1 MKKIV
6 ILSAVVSWFFCT
18 LLLAQETA
26 QFSFRSHLNDE
37 DYKKPYDQSM
47 GSNFLG
53 TEVARKMYIV
63 RNTFTYVEEPTP
75 TSPTP
80 KTIIRKPR
88 IYNAV
93 KKLVSYYEKM
103 AKKGLMPVE
112 QAATNAI
119 MVLDKAYSAFYGN
132 SDKFEQYLKN
142 AKKPEQIEEAFKI
155 VILE

>member
-1 MKKIV
+1 MKRIIIFTLV
-6 ILSAVVSWFFCT
+6 SLLSYA
-18 LLLAQETA
+18 LLPAQEKV
-26 QFSFRSHLNDE
+26 QFTFRSHLNDE
-37 DYKKPYDQSM
+37 EYKKPYDQSM
-47 GSNFLG
+47 GSSFLG

-88 IYNAV
+88 IYNSV

-112 QAATNAI
+112 QAAANAI
-119 MVLDKAYSAFYGN
+119 LVLDKAYSAFYGN
-132 SDKFEQYLKN
+132 SDNFEQFLKS
-142 AKKPEQIEEAFKI
+142 AKKPEQIEEAFKA

>member
-1 MKKIV
+1 MKRIIIFTLV
-6 ILSAVVSWFFCT
+6 SLLSYA
-18 LLLAQETA
+18 LLPAQEKV
-26 QFSFRSHLNDE
+26 QFTFRSHLNDE
-37 DYKKPYDQSM
+37 EYKKPYDQSM
-47 GSNFLG
+47 GSSILG

-88 IYNAV
+88 IYNSV

-112 QAATNAI
+112 QAAANATL
-119 MVLDKAYSAFYGN
+119 VLDKAYSAFYGN
-132 SDKFEQYLKN
+132 SDNFEQFLKS
-142 AKKPEQIEEAFKI
+142 AKKPEQIEEAFKA

>member
-1 MKKIV
+1 MKRII
-6 ILSAVVSWFFCT
+6 ILSVVSWLFCT
-18 LLLAQETA
+18 FLPAQETA
-26 QFSFRSHLNDE
+26 QFTFRSHLNDE

-47 GSNFLG
+47 GSSFLG

-93 KKLVSYYEKM
+93 KKQVSYYEKM

-112 QAATNAI
+112 QATANAI

-132 SDKFEQYLKN
+132 SDSFEQYLKN
-142 AKKPEQIEEAFKI
+142 AKKPEQIEEAFKA

>member
-1 MKKIV
+1 MKRII
-6 ILSAVVSWFFCT
+6 ILSVLSWLTCT
-18 LLLAQETA
+18 LLPAQEKA
-26 QFSFRSHLNDE
+26 QFTFRSHLNDE
-37 DYKKPYDQSM
+37 EYKKPYDQSM
-47 GSNFLG
+47 GSSFLG

-88 IYNAV
+88 IYNSV

-112 QAATNAI
+112 QAAANATL
-119 MVLDKAYSAFYGN
+119 VLDKAYSAFYGN
-132 SDKFEQYLKN
+132 SDNFEQFLKS
-142 AKKPEQIEEAFKI
+142 AKKPEQIEEAFKA

>member
-1 MKKIV
+1 MKRIIIFTLV
-6 ILSAVVSWFFCT
+6 SLLSYA
-18 LLLAQETA
+18 LLPAQEKV
-26 QFSFRSHLNDE
+26 QFTFRSHLNDE
-37 DYKKPYDQSM
+37 EYKKPYDQSM
-47 GSNFLG
+47 GSSILG

-88 IYNAV
+88 IYNSV

-112 QAATNAI
+112 QAAANATL
-119 MVLDKAYSAFYGN
+119 VLDKAYSAFYGN
-132 SDKFEQYLKN
+132 SDNFEQ
-142 AKKPEQIEEAFKI
+142 FS
-155 VILE
+155 

>member
-1 MKKIV
+1 MKRIIIFTLV
-6 ILSAVVSWFFCT
+6 SLLSYA
-18 LLLAQETA
+18 LLPAQEKV
-26 QFSFRSHLNDE
+26 QFTFRSHLNDE
-37 DYKKPYDQSM
+37 EYKKPYDQSM
-47 GSNFLG
+47 GSSILG

-88 IYNAV
+88 IYNSV

-112 QAATNAI
+112 QAAANAI
-119 MVLDKAYSAFYGN
+119 LVLDKAYSAFYGN
-132 SDKFEQYLKN
+132 SDNFEQFLKS
-142 AKKPEQIEEAFKI
+142 AKKPEQIEEAFKA

>member
-1 MKKIV
+1 MKRIIFFTLV
-6 ILSAVVSWFFCT
+6 SLLSYA
-18 LLLAQETA
+18 LLPAQEKV
-26 QFSFRSHLNDE
+26 QFTFRSHLNDE
-37 DYKKPYDQSM
+37 EYKKPYDQSM
-47 GSNFLG
+47 GSSILG

-88 IYNAV
+88 IYNSV

-112 QAATNAI
+112 QAAANATL
-119 MVLDKAYSAFYGN
+119 VLDKAYSAFYGN
-132 SDKFEQYLKN
+132 SDNFEQFLKS
-142 AKKPEQIEEAFKI
+142 AKKPEQIEEAFKA